1 MHINMKIQ
9 TITPGKGKLFEIT
22 LEDEQKLW
30 LHADLVQSEFL
41 HPGDDLDD
49 ARIAD
54 LKRQAAEHR
63 AYEYGLYL
71 LEKRGYSYRELY
83 DKLMTAPQAQE
94 DAVLAAL
101 EKLMRYGFLNDALY
115 AEQLA
120 RHFVEGKKYGLKRA
134 EYEMRHR
141 GLSQEDIDDAL
152 AAYDDAEQISAQLLE
167 ILQKKYARWL
177 TDPDDR
183 KMTEKVTAALVRRG
197 YTYQQIRYAI
207 EDYYAMTE
215 DADNDE

>member
-1 MHINMKIQ
+1 MKILE
-9 TITPGKGKLFEIT
+9 INPAKGKLFEIV
-22 LEDEQKLW
+22 LENEQKLW

-41 HPGDDLDD
+41 RTGDDLDEE
-49 ARIAD
+49 RIVD

-83 DKLMTAPQAQE
+83 GKLIAAPHAQE

-101 EKLMRYGFLNDALY
+101 EKLMRYGFLNDAVY

-120 RHFVEGKKYGLKRA
+120 RHFVEVKKFGIRRA

-152 AAYDDAEQISAQLLE
+152 AEYNDAEKISAQLLE
-167 ILQKKYARWL
+167 ILQKKYARYL

-183 KMTEKVTAALVRRG
+183 KATEKVTAALVRRG
-197 YTYQQIRYAI
+197 YTYQEIRYAI
-207 EDYYAMTE
+207 EDYYAWLE
-215 DADNDE
+215 EQES

>member
-1 MHINMKIQ
+1 MKILS
-9 TITPGKGKLFEIT
+9 ITPGKGKLYEIT

-41 HPGDDLDD
+41 RPGDDLDEE
-49 ARIAD
+49 RITG
-54 LKRQAAEHR
+54 LRRQAAEHR

-83 DKLMTAPQAQE
+83 DKLMTAPNAQE

-101 EKLMRYGFLNDALY
+101 EKLTRYGFLNDALY

-120 RHFVEGKKYGLKRA
+120 RHFVENKKFGLRRA

-141 GLSQEDIDDAL
+141 GLSQADIDDAL
-152 AAYDDAEQISAQLLE
+152 AAYDNAETISAQLLE
-167 ILQKKYARWL
+167 LLQKKYARYL

-183 KMTEKVTAALVRRG
+183 KSTEKVTAALVRRG

-207 EDYYAMTE
+207 EDYYAWLEEQGDDT
-215 DADNDE
+215 

>member
-1 MHINMKIQ
+1 MKILS
-9 TITPGKGKLFEIT
+9 ITPGKGKLYEIT

-41 HPGDDLDD
+41 RPGDDLDEE
-49 ARIAD
+49 RITG
-54 LKRQAAEHR
+54 LRRQAAEHR

-83 DKLMTAPQAQE
+83 DKLMTAPNAQE

-101 EKLMRYGFLNDALY
+101 EKLTRYGFLNDALY

-120 RHFVEGKKYGLKRA
+120 RHFVENKKFGLRRA

-141 GLSQEDIDDAL
+141 GLSQADIDDAL
-152 AAYDDAEQISAQLLE
+152 AAYDNAETISAQLLE
-167 ILQKKYARWL
+167 LMQKKYARYL

-183 KMTEKVTAALVRRG
+183 KSTEKVTAALVRRG

-207 EDYYAMTE
+207 EDYYAWLEEQGDDT
-215 DADNDE
+215 

>member
-1 MHINMKIQ
+1 MKILEM
-9 TITPGKGKLFEIT
+9 TPGKGKLFEIT
-22 LEDEQKLW
+22 LEDGQKLW

-41 HPGDDLDD
+41 HTGDDLDEE
-49 ARIAD
+49 RIAD

-83 DKLMTAPQAQE
+83 DKLMTAPHAQE

-120 RHFVEGKKYGLKRA
+120 RHFVEGKKFGLRRA

-167 ILQKKYARWL
+167 ILQKKYARYL

-183 KMTEKVTAALVRRG
+183 KSTEKVTAALVRRG

-207 EDYYAMTE
+207 EDYYAWLSE
-215 DADNDE
+215 QEY

>member
-1 MHINMKIQ
+1 MKILE
-9 TITPGKGKLFEIT
+9 INPAKGKLFEIV
-22 LEDEQKLW
+22 LENEQKLW

-41 HPGDDLDD
+41 RTGDDLDEE
-49 ARIAD
+49 RIAD

-83 DKLMTAPQAQE
+83 GKLIAAPHAQE

-101 EKLMRYGFLNDALY
+101 EKLMRYGFLNDAVY

-120 RHFVEGKKYGLKRA
+120 RHFVEGKKFGIRRA

-152 AAYDDAEQISAQLLE
+152 AEYDDAEKISAQLLE
-167 ILQKKYARWL
+167 ILQKKYTRYL

-183 KMTEKVTAALVRRG
+183 KATEKVTAALVRRG
-197 YTYQQIRYAI
+197 YTYQEIRYAL
-207 EDYYAMTE
+207 EDYYAWLE
-215 DADNDE
+215 EQES

>member
-1 MHINMKIQ
+1 MKI
-9 TITPGKGKLFEIT
+9 TEIVPGKGKLFEIR
-22 LEDEQKLW
+22 LENEQKIW

-41 HPGDDLDD
+41 RPGVELDEE
-49 ARIAD
+49 RIAA
-54 LKRQAAEHR
+54 LKAQAALHR

-83 DKLMTAPQAQE
+83 TKLMTAPDAQE
-94 DAVLAAL
+94 EAVLAAL
-101 EKLMRYGFLNDALY
+101 EKLTRYGFLNDARY

-120 RHFVEGKKYGLKRA
+120 RHFVENKKFGIRRA

-152 AAYDDAEQISAQLLE
+152 ASYDDAEQISAQLLE
-167 ILQKKYARWL
+167 ILQKKYARYL

-183 KMTEKVTAALVRRG
+183 KATEKVTAALVRRG
-197 YTYQQIRYAI
+197 YTYQQICYAI
-207 EDYYAMTE
+207 EDYYAWLE
-215 DADNDE
+215 EQEA

>member
-1 MHINMKIQ
+1 MKILN
-9 TITPGKGKLFEIT
+9 ITPGKGKLYEIT

-41 HPGDDLDD
+41 RPGDDLDEE
-49 ARIAD
+49 RIAS

-83 DKLMTAPQAQE
+83 DKLMAAPNAQE

-101 EKLMRYGFLNDALY
+101 EKLTRYGFLNDALY

-120 RHFVEGKKYGLKRA
+120 RHFVEGKKFGLRRA

-141 GLSQEDIDDAL
+141 GLSQTDIDDAL
-152 AAYDDAEQISAQLLE
+152 AEYDNAETISAQLLE
-167 ILQKKYARWL
+167 LLQKKYARYL

-183 KMTEKVTAALVRRG
+183 KSTEKVTAALVRRG
-197 YTYQQIRYAI
+197 YTFQQIRYAI
-207 EDYYAMTE
+207 EDYYAWLEENTD
-215 DADNDE
+215 DA

>member
-1 MHINMKIQ
+1 MKILE
-9 TITPGKGKLFEIT
+9 ITPGKGRLFEIT
-22 LEDEQKLW
+22 LEDDRRLW

-41 HPGDDLDD
+41 HTGDDLDE
-49 ARIAD
+49 ARITA

-83 DKLMTAPQAQE
+83 DKLMTAPNAQE

-120 RHFVEGKKYGLKRA
+120 RHYVEGKKFGLRRA

-167 ILQKKYARWL
+167 ILQKKYARCL

-183 KMTEKVTAALVRRG
+183 KSTEKVTAALVRRG

-207 EDYYAMTE
+207 EDYFAWLEENTD
-215 DADNDE
+215 DA

>member
-1 MHINMKIQ
+1 MKILE
-9 TITPGKGKLFEIT
+9 ITPGKGKLFEIT

-41 HPGDDLDD
+41 HPGDDLDAD
-49 ARIAD
+49 RIAD
-54 LKRQAAEHR
+54 LRRQAAAHR

-83 DKLMTAPQAQE
+83 DKLMTAPNAQE

-101 EKLMRYGFLNDALY
+101 EKLTRYGFLNDALY

-120 RHFVEGKKYGLKRA
+120 RHYVEGKKYGLRRA

-167 ILQKKYARWL
+167 ILQKKYARYL

-183 KMTEKVTAALVRRG
+183 KSTEKVTAALVRRG

-207 EDYYAMTE
+207 EDYYAWLEEQSDDT
-215 DADNDE
+215 

>member
-1 MHINMKIQ
+1 MKI
-9 TITPGKGKLFEIT
+9 TEIVPGKGKLFEIR
-22 LEDEQKLW
+22 LENEQKIW

-41 HPGDDLDD
+41 RPGVELDEE
-49 ARIAD
+49 RIAA
-54 LKRQAAEHR
+54 LKAQAALHR

-83 DKLMTAPQAQE
+83 TKLMTAPDAQE
-94 DAVLAAL
+94 EAVLAAL
-101 EKLMRYGFLNDALY
+101 EKLTRYGFLNDARY

-120 RHFVEGKKYGLKRA
+120 RHFVENKKFGIRRA

-152 AAYDDAEQISAQLLE
+152 ASYDDAEQTSAQLLE
-167 ILQKKYARWL
+167 ILQKKYARYL

-183 KMTEKVTAALVRRG
+183 KATEKVTAALVRRG

-207 EDYYAMTE
+207 EDYYAWLE
-215 DADNDE
+215 EQEA

>member
-1 MHINMKIQ
+1 MKI
-9 TITPGKGKLFEIT
+9 TEIRPAKGKLFEII
-22 LEDEQKLW
+22 LENEQKLW

-41 HPGDDLDD
+41 RSGDDLDED
-49 ARIAD
+49 RIAD
-54 LKRQAAEHR
+54 LRRRAAEHR

-71 LEKRGYSYRELY
+71 LEKRGYSYREMY
-83 DKLMTAPQAQE
+83 DKLMTAPNAQE

-101 EKLMRYGFLNDALY
+101 EKLTRYGFLNDAAY

-120 RHFVEGKKYGLKRA
+120 RHFVEGKKFGLRRA
-134 EYEMRHR
+134 EYGMRHR

-167 ILQKKYARWL
+167 ILQKKYARYL

-183 KMTEKVTAALVRRG
+183 KSAEKVTAALVRRG

-207 EDYYAMTE
+207 EDYYAWAE
-215 DADNDE
+215 ENADDT

>member
-1 MHINMKIQ
+1 MR
-9 TITPGKGKLFEIT
+9 ITEIRPAKGKLFEII
-22 LEDEQKLW
+22 LENEQKLW

-41 HPGDDLDD
+41 RSGDDLDED
-49 ARIAD
+49 RIAD
-54 LKRQAAEHR
+54 LRRRAAEHR

-83 DKLMTAPQAQE
+83 DKLIAAPNAQE

-101 EKLMRYGFLNDALY
+101 EKLTRYGFVNDALY

-120 RHFVEGKKYGLKRA
+120 RHYVEGKKYGIRRA

-141 GLSQEDIDDAL
+141 GLAQTDIDEAL
-152 AAYDDAEQISAQLLE
+152 AAYDDAEKISAQLLE
-167 ILQKKYARWL
+167 LLQKKYARYL

-183 KMTEKVTAALVRRG
+183 KATEKVTAALVRRG
-197 YTYQQIRYAI
+197 YSYQQIRYAI
-207 EDYYAMTE
+207 EDYYAWLEEVSGDDT
-215 DADNDE
+215 

>member
-1 MHINMKIQ
+1 MKILE
-9 TITPGKGKLFEIT
+9 IKPAKGKLFEIT
-22 LEDEQKLW
+22 LEGEQKLW
-30 LHADLVQSEFL
+30 LHGDLVQSEFL
-41 HPGDDLDD
+41 RTGDDLSSE
-49 ARIAD
+49 RIAE
-54 LKRQAAEHR
+54 LKYRAAEHR

-71 LEKRGYSYRELY
+71 LEKRGYSYREMY
-83 DKLMTAPQAQE
+83 DKLMTAPNAQE

-101 EKLMRYGFLNDALY
+101 EKLTRYGFLNDAAY

-120 RHFVEGKKYGLKRA
+120 RHFVEGKKFGLRRA
-134 EYEMRHR
+134 KYEMRHR

-167 ILQKKYARWL
+167 ILQKKYARYL

-183 KMTEKVTAALVRRG
+183 KSSEKVTAALVRRG

-207 EDYYAMTE
+207 EDYYAWAEEHSDDT
-215 DADNDE
+215 

>member
-1 MHINMKIQ
+1 MKILE
-9 TITPGKGKLFEIT
+9 INPAKGKLFEIV
-22 LEDEQKLW
+22 LENEQKLW

-41 HPGDDLDD
+41 RTGDDLDEE
-49 ARIAD
+49 RIVD

-83 DKLMTAPQAQE
+83 GKLIAAPHAQE

-101 EKLMRYGFLNDALY
+101 EKLMRYGFLNDAVY

-120 RHFVEGKKYGLKRA
+120 RHFVEVKKFGIRRA

-152 AAYDDAEQISAQLLE
+152 AEYDDAEKISAQLLE
-167 ILQKKYARWL
+167 ILQKKYARYL

-183 KMTEKVTAALVRRG
+183 KATEKVTAALVRRG
-197 YTYQQIRYAI
+197 YTYQEIRYAI
-207 EDYYAMTE
+207 EDYYAWLE
-215 DADNDE
+215 EQES

>member
-1 MHINMKIQ
+1 MKILE
-9 TITPGKGKLFEIT
+9 INPAKGKLFEIV
-22 LEDEQKLW
+22 LENEQKLW

-41 HPGDDLDD
+41 HTGDDLDEE
-49 ARIAD
+49 RIAD

-83 DKLMTAPQAQE
+83 GKLIAAPHAQE

-101 EKLMRYGFLNDALY
+101 EKLMRYGFLNDAVY

-120 RHFVEGKKYGLKRA
+120 RHFVEGKKFGIRRA

-152 AAYDDAEQISAQLLE
+152 AEYDDAEKISAQLLE
-167 ILQKKYARWL
+167 ILQKKYARYL

-183 KMTEKVTAALVRRG
+183 KATEKVTAALVRRG
-197 YTYQQIRYAI
+197 YTYQEIRYAV
-207 EDYYAMTE
+207 EDYYAWLE
-215 DADNDE
+215 EQES

>member
-1 MHINMKIQ
+1 MKILN
-9 TITPGKGKLFEIT
+9 ITPGKGKLYEIT
-22 LEDEQKLW
+22 LEDERKLW
-30 LHADLVQSEFL
+30 LHTDLVQSEFL
-41 HPGDDLDD
+41 HPGDDLDE
-49 ARIAD
+49 ARITE

-83 DKLMTAPQAQE
+83 DKLMTAPNAQE

-120 RHFVEGKKYGLKRA
+120 RHFVENKKFGLRRA

-141 GLSQEDIDDAL
+141 GLSQADIDDAL
-152 AAYDDAEQISAQLLE
+152 AEYDDAEKISAQLLE
-167 ILQKKYARWL
+167 LLQKKYARYL
-177 TDPDDR
+177 TEPDDR
-183 KMTEKVTAALVRRG
+183 KSTEKVTAALVRRG
-197 YTYQQIRYAI
+197 YAYQQIRYAI
-207 EDYYAMTE
+207 EDYYAWLEEQSDDT
-215 DADNDE
+215 